1 MSDLSVVI
9 AERIRSTRLA
19 RGLGLVELSGKLGI
33 TNSRL
38 ANWESGLRRPR
49 YESLNALAKELG
61 VSVAWLSG
69 AEDVDGSQPRADN
82 FIAPANSYRGESAT
96 PQLGSLALSPDYLAR
111 RNLDPQNLLVVRLPT
126 DDEVIIDQSS
136 NKVTVAARYAL
147 EANDH
152 LFIRSIRPDLDGSYL
167 VTSEDDQQTK
177 RLTADQLAELK
188 IIGRVVLIA
197 QNV

>member
-19 RGLGLVELSGKLGI
+19 RGLGLVELSSKLGI

-61 VSVAWLSG
+61 VSAAWLSG
-69 AEDVDGSQPRADN
+69 AENVDGSQPRADN
-82 FIAPANSYRGESAT
+82 FVAPANSYRGSAT
-96 PQLGSLALSPDYLAR
+96 LQLGSLALSSEYLAR
-111 RNLDPQNLLVVRLPT
+111 RNLDPQKLLVVRLPT

-136 NKVTVAARYAL
+136 TKVTVAAHYAV

-167 VTSEDDQQTK
+167 VTSEEDHQTK
-177 RLTADQLAELK
+177 HLTAEQLAELR